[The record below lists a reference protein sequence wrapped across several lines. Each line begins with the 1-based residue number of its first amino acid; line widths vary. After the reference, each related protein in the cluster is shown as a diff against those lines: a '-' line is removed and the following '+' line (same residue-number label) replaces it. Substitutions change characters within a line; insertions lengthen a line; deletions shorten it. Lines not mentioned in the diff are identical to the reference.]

1 MKPKIVAITGG
12 IGSGKSTFAKL
23 LSNLGYPLYIS
34 DDRAKDIMN
43 KPEVVSKVQEIFQNQ
58 IVIEDG
64 KLDRKKIAEIVFNSP
79 EKLTSLNQLIH
90 PLVKEDFNNWLLNH
104 QNSPFIIKET
114 ALLFEI
120 GADKNCDFVVLV
132 TAPLETRINRVMK
145 RDNKTREQIMEI
157 VNKQWTD
164 EMKISKSDFV
174 VTNVNLHDLQ
184 ESVKDL
190 LKILK
195 KNNILT

>member
-34 DDRAKDIMN
+34 DDRAKEIMN

>member
-34 DDRAKDIMN
+34 DDRAKEIMN

-184 ESVKDL
+184 ESVKYL